1 MSLDQ
6 FLSKYTSEDNSSFQ
20 KIHDKDREDFI
31 KRIGWMFNENEKY
44 SKLNQLA
51 IENGN
56 KDMKMIA

>member
-1 MSLDQ
+1 
-6 FLSKYTSEDNSSFQ
+6 LSKFTSEDNSSFQ